1 MGLSGYELDGEPCG
15 FAIDKNDFVLG
26 ATPNDKVVVDG
37 EFGFLE
43 VKCSEDTIMLIQK
56 IFTLY
61 QRIHLFLYGETS
73 CKILVNK
80 SHTYYDQIQM
90 QLALTKQSWCDL
102 IFYTSTGLIIH
113 RLQFDETHW
122 HKLQTKI
129 LNLYFEYMLDKL
141 INF

>member
-1 MGLSGYELDGEPCG
+1 M
-15 FAIDKNDFVLG
+15 
-26 ATPNDKVVVDG
+26 
-37 EFGFLE
+37 
-43 VKCSEDTIMLIQK
+43 IQK
-56 IFTLY
+56 IFALY
-61 QRIHLFLYGETS
+61 QRFHPFLYSETS

-102 IFYTSTGLIIH
+102 IFYTSRGLIIH

-129 LNLYFEYMLDKL
+129 LNFYFEYMLDKL
-141 INF
+141 INFQSLWKVLKYWKIFCNNPFYATDLSLSKNKKPEVFLCFQRV